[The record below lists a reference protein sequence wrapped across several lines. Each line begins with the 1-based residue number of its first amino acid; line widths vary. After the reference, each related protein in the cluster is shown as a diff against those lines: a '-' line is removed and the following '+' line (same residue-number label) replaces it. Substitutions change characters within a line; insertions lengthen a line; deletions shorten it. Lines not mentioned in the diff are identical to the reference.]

1 MIINRTR
8 LKIKAMNYDLGD
20 PEIDIT
26 NDIIDIDK
34 LNEKLETDPFSF
46 EVPQFSVKIN
56 NIEDWYEKNI
66 DIASADHV
74 LLTILGES
82 GVLWYGYLKDRKINS
97 ELKYFEMTFL
107 DPLNAILEGLEYYL
121 NDFYKGTGFAK
132 LVAAIF
138 NNVFT
143 YTFKLGKPFIY
154 LDKEYYWDQA
164 KIIWNSNIS
173 LLSKDN
179 LTLSASEIF
188 KQICIGWNAQYYHV
202 NDRYYLTNR
211 DFFVDVAP
219 VISSEKLLEYEESE
233 YQNRFGKVYL
243 TNQSAKVGSEGVQEL
258 TLGAETFDLVLFG
271 NLYLR
276 VIGGSNDEDYIL
288 FSRIAPQVADT
299 LERYYSQRK
308 TFARIVYPGL
318 DFYPGQSFS
327 TLSMPDWKLFS
338 NRKIVETTKD
348 FANNVTEM
356 YILGW

>member
-1 MIINRTR
+1 MVINKTR
-8 LKIKAMNYDLGD
+8 LKLKGLNYDLGD

-26 NDIIDIDK
+26 DDIIEIDK

-46 EVPQFSVKIN
+46 EVPKFSIKIN
-56 NIEDWYEKNI
+56 NNENWVYKNI
-66 DIASADHV
+66 DITGADDV
-74 LLTILGES
+74 LLTIVGES
-82 GVLWYGYLKDRKINS
+82 GVIWYGYLTDRKINN
-97 ELKYFEMTFL
+97 EFGYFEMTFL
-107 DPLNAILEGLEYYL
+107 DPLNGILEGSEYYL

-132 LVAAIF
+132 LVSAIF

-173 LLSKDN
+173 LLSLDN
-179 LTLSASEIF
+179 LTLHSSEIF
-188 KQICIGWNAQYYHV
+188 KQICIGWNAHYYHV
-202 NDRYYLTNR
+202 GDRYYLTNR
-211 DFFVDVAP
+211 DYFVDVAP

-243 TNQSAKVGSEGVQEL
+243 TNQSAKVGSAGASEL
-258 TLGAETFDLVLFG
+258 TLGAETFDLTLFG

-276 VIGGSNDEDYIL
+276 VIGGRDDDYYIL
-288 FSRIAPQVADT
+288 FNRIAPQVADV
-299 LERYYSQRK
+299 LERYYAQPK
-308 TFARIVYPGL
+308 TFARIVYPGV

-338 NRKIVETTKD
+338 NRKIIETTKD

>member
-1 MIINRTR
+1 MVINKTR
-8 LKIKAMNYDLGD
+8 LKLKNQNDD
-20 PEIDIT
+20 DNPEIDIT
-26 NDIIDIDK
+26 DDIIEIDK
-34 LNEKLETDPFSF
+34 LNEKLETDPFGF
-46 EVPQFSVKIN
+46 EVPQLSVKVN
-56 NIEDWYEKNI
+56 NVENWFENNI

-74 LLTILGES
+74 LLTIVGEA
-82 GVLWYGYLKDRKINS
+82 GVIWYGYLKDRKVNN
-97 ELKYFEMTFL
+97 EFGYFEMTFL
-107 DPLNAILEGLEYYL
+107 DPLNAILEGSEYYL

-143 YTFKLGKPFIY
+143 YTFKLGKPFIR
-154 LDKEYYWDQA
+154 LDRDYYWDKA
-164 KIIWNSNIS
+164 KIVWDSNIS
-173 LLSKDN
+173 LLSKEN
-179 LTLSASEIF
+179 LTLHASEIF

-202 NDRYYLTNR
+202 NDRYYLINR
-211 DFFVDVAP
+211 DYNFDVAP

-243 TNQSAKVGSEGVQEL
+243 TNQSAKVGSTGINEL
-258 TLGAETFDLVLFG
+258 TLGAETFDLTLFG

-276 VIGGSNDEDYIL
+276 VIGGGDDEDYIL
-288 FSRIAPQVADT
+288 FNRIAPQVADV
-299 LERYYSQRK
+299 LERYYAQPK

-318 DFYPGQSFS
+318 DFYPGQNFS

-338 NRKIVETTKD
+338 NRKIIETTKD